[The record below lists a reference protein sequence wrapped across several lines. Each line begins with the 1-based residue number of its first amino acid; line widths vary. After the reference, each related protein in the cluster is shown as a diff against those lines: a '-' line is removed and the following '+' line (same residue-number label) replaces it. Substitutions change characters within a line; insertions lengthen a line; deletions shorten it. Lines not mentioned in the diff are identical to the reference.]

1 MKGISQKMSVSEI
14 IEKIRSEYS
23 EINWLKS
30 RSSFYKITKQG
41 VLVQYD
47 IKELEKKY
55 VKSNFLIINKFAESA
70 INWNSDLENYFVIT
84 ELTDIPKTGNI
95 EITKNNK
102 LTEFERNIGQSY
114 FTIEQ
119 DFFTCHFIKV
129 EKDSEEYLESLQ
141 KVISLNFDCF
151 VEQMCLETSTWDD
164 YGYQLVFNLK
174 IWEQTFELRVNP
186 NNDITKDYLKSGKGE
201 YPYENFCSLGEGA
214 YYEFLKKYL
223 SYEDRR
229 KWFTRSRDLAYNI
242 SVLDKFA
249 KKYLLESDLEEGTL
263 TFNPPNGKF
272 HSFLYNSFL
281 RTTTIKEIK
290 EVFHPLTV
298 FGYTDSK
305 VYYSEDEISTP
316 SNKSIKEV
324 VDDRVESINYSFK
337 EDGVDKGK
345 LQFIKNRMS
354 ELPMNVFA
362 VVGGNGSGKS
372 YKINHII
379 KEHLEGD
386 NKFSQILHFS
396 LSPFDNIVHFNRDGT
411 SIEVADKEKD
421 SDGEIIY
428 EKVGFVSVKYPPIPE
443 VVKKAEASLLTDV
456 KEYLHEK
463 SRKYLDSDNTLKEG
477 FEAEISI
484 KESFSYYIQNLLFDL
499 IASNKKLAQWKS
511 AIEFFEFETWIED
524 IKIAFLD
531 RDIIKED
538 LEKIDN
544 LSSGQAT
551 ILLYITKL
559 VSSINQ
565 GSLVIFDE
573 PETFMHPP
581 MVKAFIRAVSEIV
594 DNNKAFC
601 LIATHSPVIIQEI
614 PHCNVY
620 RLDSNHGLKNTNY
633 KTYGQNL
640 DTLYKNIYGVELQ
653 QTGYNSFFNK
663 KRDNIIKIT
672 RKEEQEIDESIDS
685 LSLKDD
691 NEIIKKQIEPLSYK
705 DDKKYLGDE
714 AFLKYLVVKDEIEKA
729 GDVLSKE

>member
-1 MKGISQKMSVSEI
+1 MSVREI
-14 IEKIRSEYS
+14 IEKIRSDYS
-23 EINWLKS
+23 EIDWGKNRKS
-30 RSSFYKITKQG
+30 FSRNKYFRI
-41 VLVQYD
+41 LVQYD
-47 IKELEKKY
+47 FEELKSKFSKQTKKR
-55 VKSNFLIINKFAESA
+55 FLIISNFSDSTIDWK
-70 INWNSDLENYFVIT
+70 SDLRDYFVIT
-84 ELTDIPKTGNI
+84 ELTAPPKTGNI
-95 EITKNNK
+95 EITKDNK
-102 LTEFERNIGQSY
+102 IEEFENHIGQSY

-129 EKDSEEYLESLQ
+129 EKNSEKYLETLQ
-141 KVISLNFDCF
+141 GIISLSFDDF
-151 VEQMCLETSTWDD
+151 VDQICLEPNKWDD
-164 YGYQLVFNLK
+164 YGYQMILNLT

-186 NNDITKDYLKSGKGE
+186 NNDVTKNYLKSGKGK
-201 YPYENFCSLGEGA
+201 YPNENFCSLGEGA

-223 SYEDRR
+223 SYESRQ
-229 KWFTRSRDLAYNI
+229 KWYNRSRDLAYNI
-242 SVLDKFA
+242 SVLDTFA

-263 TFNPPNGKF
+263 AFNPPNGKF

-305 VYYSEDEISTP
+305 VYYSKDETLTH
-316 SNKSIKEV
+316 SNIKEV
-324 VDDRVESINYSFK
+324 VDDRVDSINYSFK

-345 LQFIKNRMS
+345 LHFIKNRMS

-396 LSPFDNIVHFNRDGT
+396 LSPFDNIIHFNRDGK
-411 SIEVADKEKD
+411 SIEVADKERD
-421 SDGEIIY
+421 SDDEIIY
-428 EKVGFVSVKYPPIPE
+428 EKVGFVSVKHPPIPE

-456 KEYLHEK
+456 KMYLHEE
-463 SRKYLDSDNTLKEG
+463 SRKYLDSDNKLKQG

-484 KESFSYYIQNLLFDL
+484 KESFSYYIQSLLFDL
-499 IASNKKLAQWKS
+499 VASNKKLTQWKS
-511 AIEFFEFETWIED
+511 AIEFFEFETWVED

-531 RDIIKED
+531 REIIKED

-594 DNNKAFC
+594 NNNKAFC

-620 RLDSNHGLKNTNY
+620 RLDSNHELKNTNY

-640 DTLYKNIYGVELQ
+640 DTLYKNIYGLALQ
-653 QTGYNSFFNK
+653 QTGYNSFFNDLRYVIFEK
-663 KRDNIIKIT
+663 IKET
-672 RKEEQEIDESIDS
+672 NQEDLEDVNL
-685 LSLKDD
+685 LSDKD
-691 NEIIKKQIEPLSYK
+691 IQ
-705 DDKKYLGDE
+705 YLGDE
-714 AFLKYLVVKDEIEKA
+714 AFLKYLEVKEEIEKA
-729 GDVLSKE
+729 GEVLSKE

>member
-1 MKGISQKMSVSEI
+1 MSVREI
-14 IEKIRSEYS
+14 IEKIRSDYS
-23 EINWLKS
+23 EIDWGKNRKS
-30 RSSFYKITKQG
+30 FSRNKYFRI
-41 VLVQYD
+41 LVQYD
-47 IKELEKKY
+47 FEELKSKFSKQTKKR
-55 VKSNFLIINKFAESA
+55 FLIISNFSDSTIDWK
-70 INWNSDLENYFVIT
+70 SDLRDYFVIT
-84 ELTDIPKTGNI
+84 ELTAPPKTGNI
-95 EITKNNK
+95 EITKDNK
-102 LTEFERNIGQSY
+102 IEEFENHIGQSY

-129 EKDSEEYLESLQ
+129 EKNSEKYLETLQ
-141 KVISLNFDCF
+141 GIISLSFDDF
-151 VEQMCLETSTWDD
+151 VDQICLEPNKWDD
-164 YGYQLVFNLK
+164 YGYQMILNLT

-186 NNDITKDYLKSGKGE
+186 NNDVTKNYLKSGKGK
-201 YPYENFCSLGEGA
+201 YPNENFCSLGEGA

-223 SYEDRR
+223 SYESRQ
-229 KWFTRSRDLAYNI
+229 KWYNRSRDLAYNI
-242 SVLDKFA
+242 SVLDTFA

-263 TFNPPNGKF
+263 AFNPPNGKF

-305 VYYSEDEISTP
+305 VYYSKDETLTH
-316 SNKSIKEV
+316 SNIKEV
-324 VDDRVESINYSFK
+324 VDDRVDSINYSFK

-345 LQFIKNRMS
+345 LHFIKNRMS

-396 LSPFDNIVHFNRDGT
+396 LSPFDNIIHFNRDGK
-411 SIEVADKEKD
+411 SIEVADKERD
-421 SDGEIIY
+421 SDDEIIY
-428 EKVGFVSVKYPPIPE
+428 EKVGFVSVKHPPIPE

-456 KEYLHEK
+456 KMYLHEK
-463 SRKYLDSDNTLKEG
+463 SRKYLDSDNKLKQG

-484 KESFSYYIQNLLFDL
+484 KESFSYYIQSLLFDL
-499 IASNKKLAQWKS
+499 VASNKKLTQWKS
-511 AIEFFEFETWIED
+511 AIEFFEFETWVED

-594 DNNKAFC
+594 NNNKAFC

-620 RLDSNHGLKNTNY
+620 RLDSNHELKNTNY

-640 DTLYKNIYGVELQ
+640 DTLYKNIYGLELQ
-653 QTGYNSFFNK
+653 QTGYNSFFNDLRYVIFEK
-663 KRDNIIKIT
+663 IKET
-672 RKEEQEIDESIDS
+672 NQEDLEDVNL
-685 LSLKDD
+685 LSDKD
-691 NEIIKKQIEPLSYK
+691 IQ
-705 DDKKYLGDE
+705 YLGDE
-714 AFLKYLVVKDEIEKA
+714 AFLKYLEVKEEIEKA
-729 GDVLSKE
+729 GEVLSKE

>member
-1 MKGISQKMSVSEI
+1 MSVREI
-14 IEKIRSEYS
+14 IEKIRSDYS
-23 EINWLKS
+23 EIDWGKNRKS
-30 RSSFYKITKQG
+30 FSRNKYFRI
-41 VLVQYD
+41 LVQYD
-47 IKELEKKY
+47 FEELKSKFSKQTKKR
-55 VKSNFLIINKFAESA
+55 FLIISNFSDSTIDWK
-70 INWNSDLENYFVIT
+70 SDLRDYFVIT
-84 ELTDIPKTGNI
+84 ELTAPPKTGNI
-95 EITKNNK
+95 EITKDNK
-102 LTEFERNIGQSY
+102 IEEFENHIGRSY

-129 EKDSEEYLESLQ
+129 EKNSEKYLETLQ
-141 KVISLNFDCF
+141 GIISLSFDDF
-151 VEQMCLETSTWDD
+151 VDQICLEPNKWDD
-164 YGYQLVFNLK
+164 YGYQMILNLT

-186 NNDITKDYLKSGKGE
+186 NNDVTKNYLKSGKGK
-201 YPYENFCSLGEGA
+201 YPNENFCSLGEGA

-223 SYEDRR
+223 SYESRQ
-229 KWFTRSRDLAYNI
+229 KWYNRSRDLAYNI
-242 SVLDKFA
+242 SVLDTFA

-263 TFNPPNGKF
+263 AFNPPNGKF

-305 VYYSEDEISTP
+305 VYYSKDETLTH
-316 SNKSIKEV
+316 SNIKEV
-324 VDDRVESINYSFK
+324 VDDRVDSINYSFK

-345 LQFIKNRMS
+345 LHFIKNRMS

-396 LSPFDNIVHFNRDGT
+396 LSPFDNIIHFNRDGK
-411 SIEVADKEKD
+411 SIEVADKERD
-421 SDGEIIY
+421 SDDEIIY
-428 EKVGFVSVKYPPIPE
+428 EKVGFVSVKHPPIPE

-456 KEYLHEK
+456 KMYLHEK
-463 SRKYLDSDNTLKEG
+463 SRKYLDSDNKLKQG

-484 KESFSYYIQNLLFDL
+484 KESFSYYIQSLLFDL
-499 IASNKKLAQWKS
+499 VASNKKLTQWKS
-511 AIEFFEFETWIED
+511 AIEFFEFETWVED

-581 MVKAFIRAVSEIV
+581 MVKAFIRAVSELV

-601 LIATHSPVIIQEI
+601 LMATHSPVIIQEI

-620 RLDSNHGLKNTNY
+620 KLDSNHELTNIYY

-653 QTGYNSFFNK
+653 QTGYNSFFNDRK
-663 KRDNIIKIT
+663 K
-672 RKEEQEIDESIDS
+672 
-685 LSLKDD
+685 
-691 NEIIKKQIEPLSYK
+691 EIIEEGQEDLEDVNLLSDK
-705 DDKKYLGDE
+705 DRQYLGDE
-714 AFLKYLVVKDEIEKA
+714 AFLKYLLVKDEIEKV
-729 GDVLSKE
+729 GEVLSKE

>member
-1 MKGISQKMSVSEI
+1 MSVSEI
-14 IEKIRSEYS
+14 IERIRREYS
-23 EINWLKS
+23 EIDWLKS

-114 FTIEQ
+114 FTIVQ
-119 DFFTCHFIKV
+119 DFFICHFIRV

-141 KVISLNFDCF
+141 KVISLSFDDF
-151 VEQMCLETSTWDD
+151 VEQMSIKNSDWDD
-164 YGYQLVFNLK
+164 YGYKLVLNLT

-186 NNDITKDYLKSGKGE
+186 KNDLSMNYLKSGEGE
-201 YPYENFCSLGEGA
+201 YPDEDFCSLGEVT

-223 SYEDRR
+223 SYKERQ
-229 KWFTRSRDLAYNI
+229 KWFTRSRDLASNI
-242 SVLDKFA
+242 SLLDTIA
-249 KKYLLESDLEEGTL
+249 EKYSEVSDSHGKSL
-263 TFNPPNGKF
+263 TFLPPNGDV
-272 HSFLYNSFL
+272 HNFLYNSFL
-281 RTTTIKEIK
+281 RTTTLKEIK
-290 EVFHPLTV
+290 EIFYPLTV
-298 FGYTDSK
+298 FGYSNST
-305 VYYSEDEISTP
+305 VHYSGDGKNI
-316 SNKSIKEV
+316 IQA
-324 VDDRVESINYSFK
+324 VDDRVKSINYSFK
-337 EDGVDKGK
+337 EDGIDKGALNFK
-345 LQFIKNRMS
+345 KNRNS
-354 ELPMNVFA
+354 KLPMNVFA

-372 YKINHII
+372 HKINQII
-379 KEHLEGD
+379 QEHLEED

-396 LSPFDNIVHFNRDGT
+396 LSPFDNIIHFNRDGT

-421 SDGEIIY
+421 SDDGIIY
-428 EKVGFVSVKYPPIPE
+428 EKVGFVSVKHPPIPE
-443 VVKKAEASLLTDV
+443 VLKKAVSIEI
-456 KEYLHEK
+456 KQYLKEK
-463 SRKYLDSDNTLKEG
+463 SRKYLDDDNTLKEG
-477 FEAEISI
+477 FASKISI
-484 KESFSYYIQNLLFDL
+484 KESFTYYIQNLLFDL
-499 IASNKKLAQWKS
+499 IASEDKLKMWGDCLK
-511 AIEFFEFETWIED
+511 FFEFESWVED
-524 IKIAFLD
+524 IKSAFLD

-581 MVKAFIRAVSEIV
+581 MVKAFIRAVSELV

-620 RLDSNHGLKNTNY
+620 KLDSNHELTNIYY

-653 QTGYNSFFNK
+653 QTGYNSFFNNRK
-663 KRDNIIKIT
+663 KKII
-672 RKEEQEIDESIDS
+672 EEGQEGLEDVNLLSNEDS
-685 LSLKDD
+685 
-691 NEIIKKQIEPLSYK
+691 Q
-705 DDKKYLGDE
+705 YLGDE
-714 AFLKYLVVKDEIEKA
+714 AFLKYLEVKEELEKA
-729 GDVLSKE
+729 GEVLSKE

>member
-1 MKGISQKMSVSEI
+1 MSVREI
-14 IEKIRSEYS
+14 IEKIRSDYS
-23 EINWLKS
+23 EIDWGKNRKS
-30 RSSFYKITKQG
+30 FSRNKYFRI
-41 VLVQYD
+41 LVQYD
-47 IKELEKKY
+47 FEELKSKFSKQTKKR
-55 VKSNFLIINKFAESA
+55 FLIISNFSDSTIDWK
-70 INWNSDLENYFVIT
+70 SDLRDYFVIT
-84 ELTDIPKTGNI
+84 ELTAPPKTGNI
-95 EITKNNK
+95 EITKDNK
-102 LTEFERNIGQSY
+102 IEEFENHIGQSY

-129 EKDSEEYLESLQ
+129 EKNSEKYLETLQ
-141 KVISLNFDCF
+141 GIISLSFDDF
-151 VEQMCLETSTWDD
+151 VDQICLEPNKWDD
-164 YGYQLVFNLK
+164 YGYQMILNLT

-186 NNDITKDYLKSGKGE
+186 NNDVTKNYLKSGKGK
-201 YPYENFCSLGEGA
+201 YPNENFCSLGEGA

-223 SYEDRR
+223 SYESRQ
-229 KWFTRSRDLAYNI
+229 KWYNRSRDLAYNI
-242 SVLDKFA
+242 SVLDTFA

-263 TFNPPNGKF
+263 AFNPPNGKF

-305 VYYSEDEISTP
+305 VYYSKDETLTH
-316 SNKSIKEV
+316 SNIKEV
-324 VDDRVESINYSFK
+324 VDDRVDSINYSFK

-345 LQFIKNRMS
+345 LHFIKNRMS

-396 LSPFDNIVHFNRDGT
+396 LSPFDNIIHFNRDGK
-411 SIEVADKEKD
+411 SIEVADKERD
-421 SDGEIIY
+421 SDDEIIY
-428 EKVGFVSVKYPPIPE
+428 EKVGFVSVKHPPIPE

-456 KEYLHEK
+456 KMYLHEK
-463 SRKYLDSDNTLKEG
+463 SRKYLDSDNKLKQG

-484 KESFSYYIQNLLFDL
+484 KESFSYYIQSLLFDL
-499 IASNKKLAQWKS
+499 VASNKKLTQWKS
-511 AIEFFEFETWIED
+511 AIEFFEFETWVEG

-594 DNNKAFC
+594 NNNKAFC

-620 RLDSNHGLKNTNY
+620 RLDSNHELKNTNY

-640 DTLYKNIYGVELQ
+640 DTLYKNIYGLALQ
-653 QTGYNSFFNK
+653 QTGYNSFFNDLRYVIFEK
-663 KRDNIIKIT
+663 IKET
-672 RKEEQEIDESIDS
+672 NQEDLEDVNLISD
-685 LSLKDD
+685 KD
-691 NEIIKKQIEPLSYK
+691 IQ
-705 DDKKYLGDE
+705 YLGDE
-714 AFLKYLVVKDEIEKA
+714 AFLKYLEVKEEIEKA
-729 GDVLSKE
+729 GEVLSKE

>member
-1 MKGISQKMSVSEI
+1 MSVSEI
-14 IEKIRSEYS
+14 IERIRREYS
-23 EINWLKS
+23 EIDWLKS

-114 FTIEQ
+114 FTIVQ
-119 DFFTCHFIKV
+119 DFFICHFIRV

-141 KVISLNFDCF
+141 KVISLSFDDF
-151 VEQMCLETSTWDD
+151 VEQMSIKNSDWDD
-164 YGYQLVFNLK
+164 YGYKLVLNLT
-174 IWEQTFELRVNP
+174 IWEKTFELRVNP
-186 NNDITKDYLKSGKGE
+186 KNDLSMNYLKSGEGE
-201 YPYENFCSLGEGA
+201 YPDEDFCSLGEVT
-214 YYEFLKKYL
+214 YYEFFKKYL
-223 SYEDRR
+223 SYKERQ
-229 KWFTRSRDLAYNI
+229 KWFTRSRDLASNI
-242 SVLDKFA
+242 SLLDTIA
-249 KKYLLESDLEEGTL
+249 EKYSEVSDSHGKSL
-263 TFNPPNGKF
+263 TFLPPNGDV
-272 HSFLYNSFL
+272 HNFLYNSFL
-281 RTTTIKEIK
+281 RTTTLKEIK
-290 EVFHPLTV
+290 EIFYPLTV
-298 FGYTDSK
+298 FGYSNST
-305 VYYSEDEISTP
+305 VHYSGDGKNI
-316 SNKSIKEV
+316 IQA
-324 VDDRVESINYSFK
+324 VDDRVKSINYSFK
-337 EDGVDKGK
+337 EDGIDKGALNFK
-345 LQFIKNRMS
+345 KNRNS
-354 ELPMNVFA
+354 KLPMNVFA

-372 YKINHII
+372 HKINQII
-379 KEHLEGD
+379 QEHLEED

-396 LSPFDNIVHFNRDGT
+396 LSPFDNIIHFNRDGT

-421 SDGEIIY
+421 SDDGIIY
-428 EKVGFVSVKYPPIPE
+428 EKVGFVSVKHPPIPE
-443 VVKKAEASLLTDV
+443 VLKKAVSIEI
-456 KEYLHEK
+456 KQYLKEK
-463 SRKYLDSDNTLKEG
+463 SRKYLDDDNTLKEG
-477 FEAEISI
+477 FASKISI
-484 KESFSYYIQNLLFDL
+484 KESFTYYIQNLLFDL
-499 IASNKKLAQWKS
+499 IASEDKLKMWGDCLK
-511 AIEFFEFETWIED
+511 FFEFESWVED
-524 IKIAFLD
+524 IKSAFLD

-581 MVKAFIRAVSEIV
+581 MVKAFIRAVSELV

-620 RLDSNHGLKNTNY
+620 KLDSNHELTNIYY

-653 QTGYNSFFNK
+653 QTGYNSFFNNRK
-663 KRDNIIKIT
+663 KKII
-672 RKEEQEIDESIDS
+672 EEGQEGLEDVNLLSNEDS
-685 LSLKDD
+685 
-691 NEIIKKQIEPLSYK
+691 Q
-705 DDKKYLGDE
+705 YLGDE
-714 AFLKYLVVKDEIEKA
+714 AFLKYLEVKEELEKA
-729 GDVLSKE
+729 GEVLSKE

>member
-1 MKGISQKMSVSEI
+1 MSVIEI
-14 IEKIRSEYS
+14 IERIRSEYS
-23 EINWLKS
+23 EIDWLKS

-47 IKELEKKY
+47 LKELEKKY
-55 VKSNFLIINKFAESA
+55 EKSNFLIINKFAQSA
-70 INWNSDLENYFVIT
+70 IDWNSDLENYFVIT
-84 ELTDIPKTGNI
+84 ELTDSPKTGNI

-102 LTEFERNIGQSY
+102 LTEFENCIGQSY
-114 FTIEQ
+114 FIIEQ
-119 DFFTCHFIKV
+119 DFFTCHFIRV
-129 EKDSEEYLESLQ
+129 EQDSDEYLGILQ
-141 KVISLNFDCF
+141 EIISLSFDDF
-151 VEQMCLETSTWDD
+151 VEQMSIKNSDWDD
-164 YGYQLVFNLK
+164 YGYKLVLNFT

-186 NNDITKDYLKSGKGE
+186 KNNLSMDYLKSGEGE
-201 YPYENFCSLGEGA
+201 YPDEDFCSLGEVA

-223 SYEDRR
+223 SYKNRQ
-229 KWFTRSRDLAYNI
+229 KWFTRSRDLAYNT
-242 SVLDKFA
+242 SVLEKFA
-249 KKYLLESDLEEGTL
+249 IEYSKKSDLHGQTL
-263 TFNPPNGKF
+263 DFTPPNSEY

-281 RTTTIKEIK
+281 RTTTLKEIK

-298 FGYTDSK
+298 FGYSNST
-305 VYYSEDEISTP
+305 VHYSGDGKNI
-316 SNKSIKEV
+316 IQA
-324 VDDRVESINYSFK
+324 VDDRETSINYSFK
-337 EDGVDKGK
+337 EDGIDKGALNFK
-345 LQFIKNRMS
+345 KNRKS
-354 ELPMNVFA
+354 KLPMNVYA

-372 YKINHII
+372 YKINQII
-379 KEHLEGD
+379 SEHMAGD
-386 NKFSQILHFS
+386 KKFSQILHFS
-396 LSPFDNIVHFNRDGT
+396 LSPFDNIINFDKDG
-411 SIEVADKEKD
+411 SRKEISDKGKD

-428 EKVGFVSVKYPPIPE
+428 EKVGFVSVKYPPILE
-443 VVKKAEASLLTDV
+443 VLKKAEALALTDV
-456 KEYLHEK
+456 K
-463 SRKYLDSDNTLKEG
+463 KYLYQKSSKYLVAENTLKEG
-477 FEAEISI
+477 FEGEISI

-614 PHCNVY
+614 LHCNVY

-640 DTLYKNIYGVELQ
+640 DTLYNNIYGLSLQ
-653 QTGYNSFFNK
+653 QTGYNSFFNDL
-663 KRDNIIKIT
+663 RDKIFDKIKET
-672 RKEEQEIDESIDS
+672 NQEDLEDVNLLSDKDS
-685 LSLKDD
+685 
-691 NEIIKKQIEPLSYK
+691 Q
-705 DDKKYLGDE
+705 YLGDE
-714 AFLKYLVVKDEIEKA
+714 AFLKYLVVNDEIKKA
-729 GDVLSKE
+729 GEVLSKK

>member
-1 MKGISQKMSVSEI
+1 MSISEI
-14 IEKIRSEYS
+14 IERIRSEYS
-23 EINWLKS
+23 EIDWLKS
-30 RSSFYKITKQG
+30 RSSFYKITIQG

-47 IKELEKKY
+47 LKELEEKY
-55 VKSNFLIINKFAESA
+55 VKGNFLIINKFAQSA
-70 INWNSDLENYFVIT
+70 IDWNSDLENYFVIT

-102 LTEFERNIGQSY
+102 LTEFENYIGQSY
-114 FTIEQ
+114 FIIEQ
-119 DFFTCHFIKV
+119 DFFTSHFIRV
-129 EKDSEEYLESLQ
+129 EKDDEKYLETVQ
-141 KVISLNFDCF
+141 EIISLSFDDF
-151 VEQMCLETSTWDD
+151 IEQMSIKNSDWDD
-164 YGYQLVFNLK
+164 YGYKLVLNLT

-186 NNDITKDYLKSGKGE
+186 KNNLSMDYLKSGEGE
-201 YPYENFCSLGEGA
+201 YPDEDFCSLGEVA

-223 SYEDRR
+223 SYKNRQ
-229 KWFTRSRDLAYNI
+229 KWFTRSRDLAYNT
-242 SVLDKFA
+242 SVLEKFA
-249 KKYLLESDLEEGTL
+249 IEYSKKSDLHGQTL
-263 TFNPPNGKF
+263 DFTPPNSEY

-281 RTTTIKEIK
+281 RTTTLKEIK

-298 FGYTDSK
+298 FGYTDSREC
-305 VYYSEDEISTP
+305 YSEDETS
-316 SNKSIKEV
+316 SYSSENLKEA

-337 EDGVDKGK
+337 EDGIDKGK

-372 YKINHII
+372 YKINQII

-396 LSPFDNIVHFNRDGT
+396 LSPFDNIIHFNREST

-421 SDGEIIY
+421 SYGEIIY
-428 EKVGFVSVKYPPIPE
+428 EKVGFVSVKHPPIPE
-443 VVKKAEASLLTDV
+443 VVKKAEATSLTDV

-463 SRKYLDSDNTLKEG
+463 SIKYLDSDNTLKQG
-477 FEAEISI
+477 FEAKISI

-499 IASNKKLAQWKS
+499 IASNKKLAQWES
-511 AIEFFEFETWIED
+511 AIEFFEFETWVED

-581 MVKAFIRAVSEIV
+581 MIKAFVRAISEIV
-594 DNNKAFC
+594 NNNKAFC

-672 RKEEQEIDESIDS
+672 RKEEQEIGESVDS
-685 LSLKDD
+685 LSLRDD
-691 NEIIKKQIEPLSYK
+691 NEIIKKQVELLSYE

-714 AFLKYLVVKDEIEKA
+714 AFLKYLVVKDEIEKV
-729 GDVLSKE
+729 GEVLSKE

>member
-1 MKGISQKMSVSEI
+1 MSVREI
-14 IEKIRSEYS
+14 IEKIRSDYS
-23 EINWLKS
+23 EIDWGKNRKS
-30 RSSFYKITKQG
+30 FSRNKYFRI
-41 VLVQYD
+41 LVQYD
-47 IKELEKKY
+47 FEELKSKFSKQTKKR
-55 VKSNFLIINKFAESA
+55 FLIISNFSDSTIDWK
-70 INWNSDLENYFVIT
+70 SDLIDYFVIT
-84 ELTDIPKTGNI
+84 ELTAPPKTGNI
-95 EITKNNK
+95 EITKDNK
-102 LTEFERNIGQSY
+102 IEEFENHIGQSY

-129 EKDSEEYLESLQ
+129 EKNSEKYLETLQ
-141 KVISLNFDCF
+141 GIISLSFDDF
-151 VEQMCLETSTWDD
+151 VDQICLVPNKWDD
-164 YGYQLVFNLK
+164 YGYQMILNLT

-186 NNDITKDYLKSGKGE
+186 NNDVTKNYLKSGKGK
-201 YPYENFCSLGEGA
+201 YPNENFCSLGEGA

-223 SYEDRR
+223 SYESRQ
-229 KWFTRSRDLAYNI
+229 KWYNRSRDLAYNI
-242 SVLDKFA
+242 SVLDTFA

-263 TFNPPNGKF
+263 AFNPPNGKF

-305 VYYSEDEISTP
+305 VYYSKDETLTH
-316 SNKSIKEV
+316 SNIKEV
-324 VDDRVESINYSFK
+324 VDDRVDSINYSFK

-345 LQFIKNRMS
+345 LHFIKNRMS

-396 LSPFDNIVHFNRDGT
+396 LSPFDNIIHFNRDGK
-411 SIEVADKEKD
+411 SIEVADKERD
-421 SDGEIIY
+421 SDDEIIY
-428 EKVGFVSVKYPPIPE
+428 EKVGFVSVKHPPIPE

-456 KEYLHEK
+456 KMYLHEK
-463 SRKYLDSDNTLKEG
+463 SRKYLDSDNKLKQG

-484 KESFSYYIQNLLFDL
+484 KESFSYYIQSLLFDL
-499 IASNKKLAQWKS
+499 VASNKKLTQWKS
-511 AIEFFEFETWIED
+511 AIEFFEFETWVED

-594 DNNKAFC
+594 NNNKAFC

-620 RLDSNHGLKNTNY
+620 RLDSNHELKNTNY

-640 DTLYKNIYGVELQ
+640 DTLYKNIYGLALQ
-653 QTGYNSFFNK
+653 QTGYNSFFNDL
-663 KRDNIIKIT
+663 RDVIFEKIKET
-672 RKEEQEIDESIDS
+672 NQEDLEDVNL
-685 LSLKDD
+685 LSDKD
-691 NEIIKKQIEPLSYK
+691 IQ
-705 DDKKYLGDE
+705 YLGDE
-714 AFLKYLVVKDEIEKA
+714 AFLKYLEVKEEIEKA
-729 GDVLSKE
+729 GEVLSKE

>member
-1 MKGISQKMSVSEI
+1 MSVSEI
-14 IEKIRSEYS
+14 IERIRSEYS
-23 EINWLKS
+23 EIDWLKS

-47 IKELEKKY
+47 LKELEKKY
-55 VKSNFLIINKFAESA
+55 VKDNFLIINKFAQSA
-70 INWNSDLENYFVIT
+70 IDWNSDLENYFVIT

-102 LTEFERNIGQSY
+102 LTEFENYIGQSY
-114 FTIEQ
+114 FIIEQ
-119 DFFTCHFIKV
+119 DFFTCHFIRV
-129 EKDSEEYLESLQ
+129 EKDGEEYLETLQ
-141 KVISLNFDCF
+141 EIISLSFDDF
-151 VEQMCLETSTWDD
+151 VEQMSIKNSDWDD
-164 YGYQLVFNLK
+164 YGYKLVLNLT

-186 NNDITKDYLKSGKGE
+186 KNDLSMNYLKSGEGE
-201 YPYENFCSLGEGA
+201 YPDEDFCSLGEVT

-223 SYEDRR
+223 SYKERQ
-229 KWFTRSRDLAYNI
+229 KWFTQSRDLAYNT
-242 SVLDKFA
+242 SVLEKFA
-249 KKYLLESDLEEGTL
+249 IEYSKKSDLHGQTL
-263 TFNPPNGKF
+263 DFTPPNSEY

-281 RTTTIKEIK
+281 RTTTLKEIK
-290 EVFHPLTV
+290 EVFYPLTV
-298 FGYTDSK
+298 FGYTDSREC
-305 VYYSEDEISTP
+305 YSEDETS
-316 SNKSIKEV
+316 SYSSENLKEA

-337 EDGVDKGK
+337 EDGIDKGK

-372 YKINHII
+372 YKINQII

-396 LSPFDNIVHFNRDGT
+396 LSPFDNIIHFNRGST

-421 SDGEIIY
+421 SYGEIIY
-428 EKVGFVSVKYPPIPE
+428 EKVGFVSVKHPPIPE
-443 VVKKAEASLLTDV
+443 VVKKAEATSLIDV

-463 SRKYLDSDNTLKEG
+463 SRKYLDSDNTLKQG
-477 FEAEISI
+477 FEAKISI

-499 IASNKKLAQWKS
+499 IASNKKLSQWES
-511 AIEFFEFETWIED
+511 AIEFFEFETWVED

-538 LEKIDN
+538 LEKVDK

-581 MVKAFIRAVSEIV
+581 MVKAFVRAISEIV
-594 DNNKAFC
+594 NNNKAFC

-620 RLDSNHGLKNTNY
+620 RLDSNHGLSNTNY

-640 DTLYKNIYGVELQ
+640 DTLYKNIYGIELQ

-672 RKEEQEIDESIDS
+672 RKEEQEISESMDS

-691 NEIIKKQIEPLSYK
+691 NEITKKQLKLLAYG

-714 AFLKYLVVKDEIEKA
+714 AFLKYLEVKEEIEKA
-729 GDVLSKE
+729 GEVLSKE

>member
-1 MKGISQKMSVSEI
+1 MSVSEI
-14 IEKIRSEYS
+14 IERIRREYS
-23 EINWLKS
+23 EIDWLKS

-114 FTIEQ
+114 FTIVQ
-119 DFFTCHFIKV
+119 DFFICHFIRV

-141 KVISLNFDCF
+141 KVISLSFDDF
-151 VEQMCLETSTWDD
+151 VEQMSIKNSDWDD
-164 YGYQLVFNLK
+164 YGYKLVLNLT
-174 IWEQTFELRVNP
+174 IWEKTFELRVNP
-186 NNDITKDYLKSGKGE
+186 KNDLSMNYLKSGEGE
-201 YPYENFCSLGEGA
+201 YPDEDFCSLGEVT

-223 SYEDRR
+223 SYKERQ
-229 KWFTRSRDLAYNI
+229 KWFTRSRDLASNI
-242 SVLDKFA
+242 SLLDTIA
-249 KKYLLESDLEEGTL
+249 EKYSEVSDSHGKSL
-263 TFNPPNGKF
+263 TFLPPNGDV
-272 HSFLYNSFL
+272 HNFLYNSFL
-281 RTTTIKEIK
+281 RTTTLKEIK
-290 EVFHPLTV
+290 EIFYPLTV
-298 FGYTDSK
+298 FGYSNST
-305 VYYSEDEISTP
+305 VHYSGDGKNI
-316 SNKSIKEV
+316 IQA
-324 VDDRVESINYSFK
+324 VDDRVKSINYSFK
-337 EDGVDKGK
+337 EDGIDKGALNFK
-345 LQFIKNRMS
+345 KNRNS
-354 ELPMNVFA
+354 KLPMNVFA

-372 YKINHII
+372 HKINQII
-379 KEHLEGD
+379 QEHLEED

-396 LSPFDNIVHFNRDGT
+396 LSPFDNIIHFNRDGT

-421 SDGEIIY
+421 SDDGIIY
-428 EKVGFVSVKYPPIPE
+428 EKVGFVSVKHPPIPE
-443 VVKKAEASLLTDV
+443 VLKKAVSIEI
-456 KEYLHEK
+456 KQYLKEK
-463 SRKYLDSDNTLKEG
+463 SRKYLDDDNTLKEG
-477 FEAEISI
+477 FASKISI
-484 KESFSYYIQNLLFDL
+484 KESFTYYIQNLLFDL
-499 IASNKKLAQWKS
+499 IASEDKLKMWGDCLK
-511 AIEFFEFETWIED
+511 FFEFESWVED
-524 IKIAFLD
+524 IKSAFLD

-581 MVKAFIRAVSEIV
+581 MVKAFIRAVSELV

-620 RLDSNHGLKNTNY
+620 KLDSNHELTNIYY

-653 QTGYNSFFNK
+653 QTGYNSFFNNRK
-663 KRDNIIKIT
+663 KKIIEEG
-672 RKEEQEIDESIDS
+672 KEGLEDVNLLSNEDS
-685 LSLKDD
+685 
-691 NEIIKKQIEPLSYK
+691 Q
-705 DDKKYLGDE
+705 YLGDE
-714 AFLKYLVVKDEIEKA
+714 AFLKYLEVKEELEKA
-729 GDVLSKE
+729 GEVLSKE

>member
-1 MKGISQKMSVSEI
+1 MSVSEI
-14 IEKIRSEYS
+14 IEKIRSDYS
-23 EINWLKS
+23 EIDWGKNRKS
-30 RSSFYKITKQG
+30 FSRNKYFRI
-41 VLVQYD
+41 LVQYD
-47 IKELEKKY
+47 FEELKSKFSKQTKKR
-55 VKSNFLIINKFAESA
+55 FLIISNFSDSTIDWK
-70 INWNSDLENYFVIT
+70 SDLRDYFVIT
-84 ELTDIPKTGNI
+84 ELTAPPKTGNI
-95 EITKNNK
+95 EITKDNK
-102 LTEFERNIGQSY
+102 IEEFENHIGQSY

-129 EKDSEEYLESLQ
+129 EKNSEKYLETLQ
-141 KVISLNFDCF
+141 GIISLSFDDF
-151 VEQMCLETSTWDD
+151 VDQICLEPNKWDD
-164 YGYQLVFNLK
+164 YGYQMILNLT

-186 NNDITKDYLKSGKGE
+186 NNDVTKNYLKSGKGK
-201 YPYENFCSLGEGA
+201 YPNENFCSLGEGA

-223 SYEDRR
+223 SYESRQ
-229 KWFTRSRDLAYNI
+229 KWYNRSRDLAYNI
-242 SVLDKFA
+242 SVLDTFA

-263 TFNPPNGKF
+263 AFNPPNGKF

-305 VYYSEDEISTP
+305 VYYSKDETLTH
-316 SNKSIKEV
+316 SNIKEV
-324 VDDRVESINYSFK
+324 VDDRVDSINYSFK

-345 LQFIKNRMS
+345 LHFIKNRMS

-396 LSPFDNIVHFNRDGT
+396 LSPFDNIIHFNRDGK
-411 SIEVADKEKD
+411 SIEVADKERD
-421 SDGEIIY
+421 SDDEIIY
-428 EKVGFVSVKYPPIPE
+428 EKVGFVSVKHPPIPE

-456 KEYLHEK
+456 KMYLHEK
-463 SRKYLDSDNTLKEG
+463 SRKYLDSDNKLKQG

-484 KESFSYYIQNLLFDL
+484 KESFSYYIQSLLFDL
-499 IASNKKLAQWKS
+499 VASNKKLTQWKS
-511 AIEFFEFETWIED
+511 AIEFFEFETWVED

-594 DNNKAFC
+594 NNNKAFC

-620 RLDSNHGLKNTNY
+620 RLDSNHELKNTNY

-640 DTLYKNIYGVELQ
+640 DTLYKNIYGLALQ
-653 QTGYNSFFNK
+653 QTGYNSFFNDLRYVIFEK
-663 KRDNIIKIT
+663 IKET
-672 RKEEQEIDESIDS
+672 NQEDLEDVNL
-685 LSLKDD
+685 LSDKD
-691 NEIIKKQIEPLSYK
+691 IQ
-705 DDKKYLGDE
+705 YLGDE
-714 AFLKYLVVKDEIEKA
+714 AFLKYLEVKEEIEKA
-729 GDVLSKE
+729 GEVLSKE

>member
-1 MKGISQKMSVSEI
+1 MSVREI
-14 IEKIRSEYS
+14 IEKIRSDYS
-23 EINWLKS
+23 EIDWGKNRKS
-30 RSSFYKITKQG
+30 FSRNKYFRI
-41 VLVQYD
+41 LVQYD
-47 IKELEKKY
+47 FEELKSKFSKQTKKR
-55 VKSNFLIINKFAESA
+55 FLIISNFSDSTIDWK
-70 INWNSDLENYFVIT
+70 SDLRDYFVIT
-84 ELTDIPKTGNI
+84 ELTAPPKTGNI
-95 EITKNNK
+95 EITKDNK
-102 LTEFERNIGQSY
+102 IEEFENHIGQSY

-129 EKDSEEYLESLQ
+129 EKNSEKYLETLQ
-141 KVISLNFDCF
+141 GIISLSFDDF
-151 VEQMCLETSTWDD
+151 VDQICLEPNKWDD
-164 YGYQLVFNLK
+164 YGYQMILNLT

-186 NNDITKDYLKSGKGE
+186 NNDVTKNYLKSGKGK
-201 YPYENFCSLGEGA
+201 YPNENFCSLGEGA

-223 SYEDRR
+223 SYESRQ
-229 KWFTRSRDLAYNI
+229 KWYNRSRDLAYNI
-242 SVLDKFA
+242 SVLDTFA

-263 TFNPPNGKF
+263 AFNPPNGKF

-305 VYYSEDEISTP
+305 VYYSKHETLTH
-316 SNKSIKEV
+316 SNIKEV
-324 VDDRVESINYSFK
+324 VDDRVDSINYSFK

-345 LQFIKNRMS
+345 LHFIKNRMS

-396 LSPFDNIVHFNRDGT
+396 LSPFDNIIHFNRDGK
-411 SIEVADKEKD
+411 SIEVADKERD
-421 SDGEIIY
+421 SDDEIIY
-428 EKVGFVSVKYPPIPE
+428 EKVGFVSVKHPPIPE

-456 KEYLHEK
+456 KMYLHEK
-463 SRKYLDSDNTLKEG
+463 SRKYLDSDNKLKQG

-484 KESFSYYIQNLLFDL
+484 KESFSYYIQSLLFDL
-499 IASNKKLAQWKS
+499 VASNKKLTQWKS
-511 AIEFFEFETWIED
+511 AIEFFEFETWVED

-594 DNNKAFC
+594 NNNKAFC

-620 RLDSNHGLKNTNY
+620 RLDSNHELKNTNY

-640 DTLYKNIYGVELQ
+640 DTLYKNIYGLALQ
-653 QTGYNSFFNK
+653 QTGYNSFFNDLRYVIFEK
-663 KRDNIIKIT
+663 IKET
-672 RKEEQEIDESIDS
+672 NQEDLEDVNL
-685 LSLKDD
+685 LSDKD
-691 NEIIKKQIEPLSYK
+691 IQ
-705 DDKKYLGDE
+705 YLGDE
-714 AFLKYLVVKDEIEKA
+714 AFLKYLEVKEEIEKA
-729 GDVLSKE
+729 GEVLSKE

>member
-1 MKGISQKMSVSEI
+1 MSVSEI
-14 IEKIRSEYS
+14 IERIRREYS
-23 EINWLKS
+23 EIDWLKS

-114 FTIEQ
+114 FTIVQ
-119 DFFTCHFIKV
+119 DFFICHFIRV

-141 KVISLNFDCF
+141 KVISLSFDDF
-151 VEQMCLETSTWDD
+151 VEQMSIKNSDWDD
-164 YGYQLVFNLK
+164 YGYKLVLNLT
-174 IWEQTFELRVNP
+174 IWEKTFELRVNP
-186 NNDITKDYLKSGKGE
+186 KNDLSMNYLKSGEGE
-201 YPYENFCSLGEGA
+201 YPDENFCSLGEVT

-223 SYEDRR
+223 SYKERQ
-229 KWFTRSRDLAYNI
+229 KWFTRSRDLAFNT
-242 SVLDKFA
+242 SVLEKFA
-249 KKYLLESDLEEGTL
+249 IEYSKKSDLHGQTL
-263 TFNPPNGKF
+263 DFTPPNSEYN
-272 HSFLYNSFL
+272 SFLYNSFL
-281 RTTTIKEIK
+281 RTTTLKEIK

-298 FGYTDSK
+298 FGYTDSRECH
-305 VYYSEDEISTP
+305 SEDETS
-316 SNKSIKEV
+316 SYSSENLKEA

-337 EDGVDKGK
+337 EDGIDKGK

-372 YKINHII
+372 YKINQII

-396 LSPFDNIVHFNRDGT
+396 LSPFDNIIHFNREST

-421 SDGEIIY
+421 SYGEIIY
-428 EKVGFVSVKYPPIPE
+428 EKVGFVSVKHPPIPE
-443 VVKKAEASLLTDV
+443 VVKKAEATSLTDV

-463 SRKYLDSDNTLKEG
+463 SRKYLDSDNTLKQG
-477 FEAEISI
+477 FEAKISI

-499 IASNKKLAQWKS
+499 IASNKKLSQWES
-511 AIEFFEFETWIED
+511 AIEFFEFETWVED

-538 LEKIDN
+538 LEKVDK

-581 MVKAFIRAVSEIV
+581 MIKAFVRAVSEIV
-594 DNNKAFC
+594 NNNKAFC

-620 RLDSNHGLKNTNY
+620 RLDSNHGLSNTNY

-640 DTLYKNIYGVELQ
+640 DTLYKNIYGIELQ

-672 RKEEQEIDESIDS
+672 RKEEQEIGESMDS

-691 NEIIKKQIEPLSYK
+691 NEIIKKQIELLAYG

-714 AFLKYLVVKDEIEKA
+714 AFLKYLEVKEELEKA
-729 GDVLSKE
+729 GEVLSKE

>member
-1 MKGISQKMSVSEI
+1 MSVSEI
-14 IEKIRSEYS
+14 IERIRREYS
-23 EINWLKS
+23 EIDWLKS

-114 FTIEQ
+114 FTIVQ
-119 DFFTCHFIKV
+119 DFFICHFIRV

-141 KVISLNFDCF
+141 KVISLSFDDF
-151 VEQMCLETSTWDD
+151 VEQMSIKNSDWDD
-164 YGYQLVFNLK
+164 YGYKLVLNLT
-174 IWEQTFELRVNP
+174 IWEKTFELRVNP
-186 NNDITKDYLKSGKGE
+186 KNDLSMNYLKSGEGE
-201 YPYENFCSLGEGA
+201 YPDEDFCSLGEVT

-223 SYEDRR
+223 SYKERQ
-229 KWFTRSRDLAYNI
+229 KWFTRSRDLASNI
-242 SVLDKFA
+242 SLLDTIA
-249 KKYLLESDLEEGTL
+249 EKYSEVSDSHGKSL
-263 TFNPPNGKF
+263 TFLPPNGDV
-272 HSFLYNSFL
+272 HNFLYNSFL
-281 RTTTIKEIK
+281 RTTTLKEIK
-290 EVFHPLTV
+290 EIFYPLTV
-298 FGYTDSK
+298 FGYSNST
-305 VYYSEDEISTP
+305 VHYSGDGKNI
-316 SNKSIKEV
+316 IQA
-324 VDDRVESINYSFK
+324 VDDRVKSINYSFK
-337 EDGVDKGK
+337 EDGIDKGALNFK
-345 LQFIKNRMS
+345 KNRNS
-354 ELPMNVFA
+354 KLPMNVFA

-372 YKINHII
+372 HKINQII
-379 KEHLEGD
+379 QEHLEED

-396 LSPFDNIVHFNRDGT
+396 LSPFDNIIHFNRDGT

-421 SDGEIIY
+421 SDDGIIY
-428 EKVGFVSVKYPPIPE
+428 EKVGFVSVKHPPIPE
-443 VVKKAEASLLTDV
+443 VLKKAVSIEI
-456 KEYLHEK
+456 KQYLKEK
-463 SRKYLDSDNTLKEG
+463 SRKYLDDDNTLKEG
-477 FEAEISI
+477 FASKISI
-484 KESFSYYIQNLLFDL
+484 KESFTYYIQNLLFDL
-499 IASNKKLAQWKS
+499 IASEDKLKMWGDCLK
-511 AIEFFEFETWIED
+511 FFEFESWVED
-524 IKIAFLD
+524 IKSAFLD

-581 MVKAFIRAVSEIV
+581 MVKAFIRAVSELV

-620 RLDSNHGLKNTNY
+620 KLDSNHELTNIYY

-653 QTGYNSFFNK
+653 QTGYNSFFNNRK
-663 KRDNIIKIT
+663 KKII
-672 RKEEQEIDESIDS
+672 EEGQEGLEDVNLLSNEDS
-685 LSLKDD
+685 
-691 NEIIKKQIEPLSYK
+691 Q
-705 DDKKYLGDE
+705 YLGDE
-714 AFLKYLVVKDEIEKA
+714 AFLKYLEVKEELEKA
-729 GDVLSKE
+729 GEVLSKE